1 MNGYFIIKQIIKDG
15 RYYEGLFRPKSGLGG
30 KVFEP
35 NIDRIKSFFNTTV
48 SSKPTVNIN
57 GKIYKEILQKMV
69 ANYSA
74 EWIAFFEIVDK
85 VGFAFGSPDNTAR
98 NLQQLA
104 SQNGG
109 SAHNQGQ

>member
-1 MNGYFIIKQIIKDG
+1 MNGYFIIKQIIKEG

-35 NIDRIKSFFNTTV
+35 NYDRIKPFFNTAV

-57 GKIYKEILQKMV
+57 GKIYKDILQKMV

-74 EWIAFFEIVDK
+74 EWVAFF
-85 VGFAFGSPDNTAR
+85 
-98 NLQQLA
+98 
-104 SQNGG
+104 
-109 SAHNQGQ
+109 